1 MLVKKFEQIYLD
13 LEDKILTGIFP
24 VSTLLPSE
32 NDLADHYHVSRGTIR
47 QSLKKLEQ
55 HGYIIK
61 RQGKGNI
68 VVNHSAFTL
77 PISGI
82 KSYKEI
88 AQEHD
93 LDVETKVL
101 FNQRVKAPSFIKE
114 VIDISEDEEFIH
126 LIRLRQ
132 IDNEIQIIDHDYIRA
147 SIVPNISNDIAT
159 DSIYQYFEQNLGL
172 EISYAHKEFYVA
184 PADEIDQKYFEINS
198 EDFIVTVNS
207 FVYLNDTT
215 FFQYTASHH
224 RLETFKFQEIAR
236 R

>member
-1 MLVKKFEQIYLD
+1 MKKFEQIYND
-13 LEDKILTGIFP
+13 LEEKILTGIFP
-24 VSTLLPSE
+24 MSTLLPSE
-32 NDLADHYHVSRGTIR
+32 NDLADYYQVSRGTIR

-68 VVNHSAFTL
+68 VINHSAFTL

-88 AQEHD
+88 AQEHQ
-93 LDVETKVL
+93 LDVKTKVL
-101 FNQRVKAPSFIKE
+101 FNQRVKAPSFITN
-114 VIDISEDEEFIH
+114 VIDISKDEEFIH

-132 IDNEIQIIDHDYIRA
+132 INGETQIIDHDYILA
-147 SIVPNISNDIAT
+147 SIVPHIPHHKAK
-159 DSIYQYFEQNLGL
+159 DSIYQYFEQDLGL

-184 PADEIDQKYFEINS
+184 PTDTIDQEHFNIGPD
-198 EDFIVTVNS
+198 DFVVTVNS
-207 FVYLNDTT
+207 FVYLNDTS
-215 FFQYTASHH
+215 FFQYTTSHH